1 MTAKKTAISSLPK
14 HSEVRKQDEVDRIYD
29 KIIVYGCI
37 PLDRAKAMT
46 EEMTQ
51 SKVRIICYTVC
62 CRYFERR

>member
-1 MTAKKTAISSLPK
+1 MGQYNTRETIRESSPATNSSLPK

-46 EEMTQ
+46 EEITH
-51 SKVRIICYTVC
+51 
-62 CRYFERR
+62 